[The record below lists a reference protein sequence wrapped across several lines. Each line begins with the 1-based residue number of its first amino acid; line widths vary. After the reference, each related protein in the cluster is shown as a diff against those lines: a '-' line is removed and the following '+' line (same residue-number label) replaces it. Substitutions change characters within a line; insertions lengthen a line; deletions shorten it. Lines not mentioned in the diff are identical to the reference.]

1 MEDHLLRKRVHQFYA
16 IKVICLTNKTAK
28 LDDHIAYAAIQIQI
42 NDKESEM
49 TFFLYRNLFNY
60 KNICQ

>member
-49 TFFLYRNLFNY
+49 TFFYIKIY
-60 KNICQ
+60 